1 MTFSLS
7 SMSRITFSAR
17 GSRNRTLRLF
27 ASFRDPETQDRLA
40 LAPPAFRDKAALIQ
54 FGSWDPMKQQGWHE
68 RWAKEIPDSEVRII
82 PHVAHFT
89 FEGGPEATVA
99 NFREWWAAVERRE
112 GVSLQAARA
121 AAPGPGQSIS
131 A

>member
-1 MTFSLS
+1 M
-7 SMSRITFSAR
+7 
-17 GSRNRTLRLF
+17 
-27 ASFRDPETQDRLA
+27 LA
-40 LAPPAFRDKAALIQ
+40 AALPALHDKVALIQ

-68 RWAKEIPDSEVRII
+68 RWAKEIPDSKTYII

-112 GVSLQAARA
+112 GVPLQAARA
-121 AAPGPGQSIS
+121 TASGPGQSIS